1 MVIAICYVD
10 VLVFWAR
17 NEKDI
22 VGLSSHCML
31 KEDLEQEDD
40 AAGFLGVHMECN
52 PETGLLNMTL
62 KGLIK

>member
-1 MVIAICYVD
+1 
-10 VLVFWAR
+10 
-17 NEKDI
+17 
-22 VGLSSHCML
+22 ML